1 MSLHQDLS
9 NLFERIQDTPWPGEH
24 QAFDEF
30 LRRRRRRGQVLAGGV
45 VLALAVVMGAALVLP
60 GLWSNDVD
68 QVVPITPSGTPRDI
82 AEQGFQLAAPAGWKI
97 ARKMTGPLPAFSSKT
112 IDMGVELKPQS
123 QTPSGATIT
132 VTTDAHE
139 PDWQG
144 ASRRPDGRPFQLRA
158 GSGGRDVGQ
167 YAIQWPGYCR
177 RDPTTILT
185 WTCDGPRQAR
195 TLLVTGYATGDA
207 EARQQVQQAMQDIA
221 MSVQPI
227 TNALPPPPIP
237 TDRLLQVTALLGKG
251 GQGPTAWVVWLEA
264 RGGKPGFTVRFPHAT
279 PEPVSHWQELEP
291 SSLNAQGTSSILQC
305 TYWEPD
311 RGAIIVGLARADTTT
326 IQIELNKQPLLH
338 VPVFGRER
346 SLPVVAYASPRLSSA
361 LVEVNRITAVDA
373 TGRMLGTENRQ
384 GRAPCNL
391 PGIPP

>member
-45 VLALAVVMGAALVLP
+45 ALALAVVMGAALVLP

-68 QVVPITPSGTPRDI
+68 QVVPITPSGTPRHI

-167 YAIQWPGYCR
+167 YAIQWPSYCR

-207 EARQQVQQAMQDIA
+207 EARQQVQQAMQHIA

-227 TNALPPPPIP
+227 TNALPLPRSRP
-237 TDRLLQVTALLGKG
+237 TDCCRSQRSSAKAAKG
-251 GQGPTAWVVWLEA
+251 RP
-264 RGGKPGFTVRFPHAT
+264 RGWSGSKHA
-279 PEPVSHWQELEP
+279 V
-291 SSLNAQGTSSILQC
+291 
-305 TYWEPD
+305 
-311 RGAIIVGLARADTTT
+311 
-326 IQIELNKQPLLH
+326 
-338 VPVFGRER
+338 
-346 SLPVVAYASPRLSSA
+346 ASPASPSDSPTPHPNLS
-361 LVEVNRITAVDA
+361 A
-373 TGRMLGTENRQ
+373 TGKNSNR
-384 GRAPCNL
+384 
-391 PGIPP
+391 PP